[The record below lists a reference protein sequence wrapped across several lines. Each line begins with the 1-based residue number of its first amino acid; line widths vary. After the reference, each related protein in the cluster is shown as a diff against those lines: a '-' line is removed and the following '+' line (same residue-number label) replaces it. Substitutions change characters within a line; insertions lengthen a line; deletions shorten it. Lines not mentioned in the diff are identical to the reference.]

1 MKKKTYFS
9 PEATVEEMDLQSMI
23 ALSKLDEPADSS
35 DALSRENGVLEE
47 EDPERSRH
55 GHNVWDDGA
64 LDEDERGGW

>member
-23 ALSKLDEPADSS
+23 ALSKLDDPADSS

-47 EDPERSRH
+47 EYPERSRH
-55 GHNVWDDGA
+55 SHSVWNDDA